1 MKLMMVCLLF
11 ITSFFYSIGSVS
23 AQEDPEA
30 ESVPFAVQAN
40 LPENQ
45 VNSGVTYF
53 DIEME
58 LGQEQELEVVVY
70 NSSDEAIEVAVSSN
84 TAATNSNGVIT
95 YDGNI
100 QEFDDSMKY
109 PFHEISKV
117 EQEIIEV
124 APQSKEVASITV
136 KAPEEPFDGHILGG
150 LHFQLINEKNE
161 AQEGVSIQNQYA
173 YVIGVNIIESGNS
186 NEVAPELT
194 LEQVYPD
201 LVNHR
206 TGIQTTFIN
215 PTPVL
220 ISDLTFEGQIYSN
233 KDEENP
239 LYSRTM
245 DSFSV
250 APNNIFHFPISLNNE
265 RLEPGE
271 YIFRGTAQ
279 NEEQAWEFEDAFTIE
294 EEAAE
299 EVNEQAVELVDT
311 EDSPPWLVVGLIIVV
326 IILLVIIGWLYKR
339 LNSK

>member
-1 MKLMMVCLLF
+1 MKRIMMFLLF
-11 ITSFFYSIGSVS
+11 MTSVFYNVRSVS
-23 AQEDPEA
+23 AEEEPES

-70 NSSDEAIEVAVSSN
+70 NSSDEAIKVAVSSN
-84 TAATNSNGVIT
+84 TAVTNSNGVIT
-95 YDGNI
+95 YDGSI

-109 PFHEISKV
+109 SFHEISEV
-117 EQEIIEV
+117 EEELIEV
-124 APQSKEVASITV
+124 APQSEKVASITV
-136 KAPEEPFDGHILGG
+136 KAPVESFDGRILGG
-150 LHFQLINEKNE
+150 LHFQLINDEEE
-161 AQEGVSIQNQYA
+161 APKGVSLQNQYA
-173 YVIGVNIIESGNS
+173 YVIGVNITETGNS

-194 LEQVYPD
+194 LGKVYPD

-206 TGIQTTFIN
+206 TSIQTTFTN

-233 KDEENP
+233 DDEENP
-239 LYSRTM
+239 LYSRSV

-250 APNNIFHFPISLNNE
+250 APNNVFHFPISLDNE

-271 YIFRGTAQ
+271 YIFKGSAQ
-279 NEEQAWEFEDAFTIE
+279 NKEQAWEFEDTFTIE

-311 EDSPPWLVVGLIIVV
+311 EDSPPWLVVGLIVVV
-326 IILLVIIGWLYKR
+326 IILLVIVGWLYKC
-339 LNSK
+339 LKSK